1 MKINVKSLVG
11 KTYDLEVNDSD
22 TIKNIKDLI
31 KEKAEI
37 PSEKPI
43 RLIFAGKELDDD
55 KKLYSYNI
63 SNNSTI
69 HLLTTPKTV
78 KKLSIKINEG
88 KILALDV
95 KPSDTLE
102 NLKKKIKEEEGLDS
116 TQYNL
121 FLDKTLLKENDKT
134 LEDYDINTS
143 STIDLISKG
152 LIQVNIMND
161 KFILIEARLSDKVGN
176 FKEKIMDKENIIQS
190 RCELIFKGK
199 ILEDNKSLD
208 DYSINE
214 ESIIYFKYYKQI
226 EIILK
231 INKQKE
237 ISLIVEL
244 KDTIFK
250 LKQRINNIEGI
261 FPNRYKLKFD
271 KIELD
276 NDEETLEDYDI
287 KTGNII
293 NLSQIDKIQ
302 IIDKNTH
309 TKIIINVE
317 SLDVYIN
324 CLKEKIQIEKG
335 IHPDKYKLIFNKQ
348 KLENFHSLYY
358 YGIDGNSILFLQ
370 YYQKYELLI
379 LDKEKEY
386 YINAESFDTLGKI
399 KEKIKIKYQIPT
411 NNYILVY
418 EGEKL
423 DNYLTL
429 DDLNIENKKKIIFT
443 IFYCRLIP
451 ILVKT
456 WLGSSFYFEVET
468 SNTIEYVKKLL
479 EKNYGIK
486 TYENRLIFA
495 GKTLDDNKT
504 IDYYCIPGEAS
515 LDLVFHISLRLRG

>member
-1 MKINVKSLVG
+1 MKINIKSLVG

-37 PSEKPI
+37 TSEKPI

-134 LEDYDINTS
+134 LEDYDIYTS

-261 FPNRYKLKFD
+261 FPNQYKLKFD

-348 KLENFHSLYY
+348 NLKNFH
-358 YGIDGNSILFLQ
+358 
-370 YYQKYELLI
+370 
-379 LDKEKEY
+379 
-386 YINAESFDTLGKI
+386 
-399 KEKIKIKYQIPT
+399 
-411 NNYILVY
+411 
-418 EGEKL
+418 
-423 DNYLTL
+423 
-429 DDLNIENKKKIIFT
+429 
-443 IFYCRLIP
+443 
-451 ILVKT
+451 
-456 WLGSSFYFEVET
+456 
-468 SNTIEYVKKLL
+468 
-479 EKNYGIK
+479 
-486 TYENRLIFA
+486 
-495 GKTLDDNKT
+495 
-504 IDYYCIPGEAS
+504 
-515 LDLVFHISLRLRG
+515 